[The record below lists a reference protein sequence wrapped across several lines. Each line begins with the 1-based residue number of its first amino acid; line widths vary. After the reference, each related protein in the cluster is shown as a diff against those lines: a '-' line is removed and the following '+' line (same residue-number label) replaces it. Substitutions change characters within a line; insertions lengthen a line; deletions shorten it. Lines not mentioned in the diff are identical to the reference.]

1 MAALSRLRVIELRL
15 QNSLSRLLLICKHR
29 RLGGETMECLFRSS
43 NYPFPTIPMKTCH
56 LFSRNFDAHR
66 VTAYNIDPALLQTFT
81 SPKELE
87 TLSYQDVLKSGD
99 DLATIESRTYA
110 NQEEQVNISSQD
122 CDHSRPQCECP

>member
-1 MAALSRLRVIELRL
+1 
-15 QNSLSRLLLICKHR
+15 
-29 RLGGETMECLFRSS
+29 
-43 NYPFPTIPMKTCH
+43 MKTCH

-87 TLSYQDVLKSGD
+87 TLSYQDVLKIGD

-110 NQEEQVNISSQD
+110 NPEGKADIVKTATILSLNVNAHDNRAIWVQLLASMSHHPHYSAPPNLPQAHSSQ
-122 CDHSRPQCECP
+122 RR